1 MFTIA
6 RNVQMD
12 NVKRWD
18 RALPLVTDGDARD
31 EDGAAVNE
39 PASDDTADRRYD
51 TELVREALGRLSP
64 EKREAL
70 ILSRYEGMKY
80 AEIAAGR
87 TAAAAEAE
95 AAKAAARDDV
105 VGSAAQL
112 SALATERVLGRPVDA
127 SAARAAVEATLSAG
141 VR

>member
-1 MFTIA
+1 MRAEANSRIDAA
-6 RNVQMD
+6 RQTLEAE
-12 NVKRWD
+12 RQD
-18 RALPLVTDGDARD
+18 RL
-31 EDGAAVNE
+31 AVVN
-39 PASDDTADRRYD
+39 
-51 TELVREALGRLSP
+51 
-64 EKREAL
+64 
-70 ILSRYEGMKY
+70 
-80 AEIAAGR
+80 AEIAEGR

-112 SALATERVLGRPVDA
+112 SALAAERVLGRPVDA